1 MLKTFFGFVCKV
13 GRVGRCKVN
22 RTWQALSQNAKPTL
36 RAMRG
41 PQECFKVLKGLLSL
55 PGKCV
60 KDKRASNKD
69 KVGIGKKAGRLMLPS
84 VRV

>member
-1 MLKTFFGFVCKV
+1 M
-13 GRVGRCKVN
+13 
-22 RTWQALSQNAKPTL
+22 QSQQNLASTKPECQTQL

-41 PQECFKVLKGLLSL
+41 TQECFKVLKGLLSL

-69 KVGIGKKAGRLMLPS
+69 KVGTGKKAGRLMLPS